1 MKTSKKNYL
10 LPSFNTLRLECTKA
24 KMVQVEN
31 IITIAMMSINFI
43 STLNKK
49 ESFDVYLR
57 LQKVSTFEA
66 FG

>member
-10 LPSFNTLRLECTKA
+10 LPSFNTLRLEYTLA

-31 IITIAMMSINFI
+31 IITITMISINFI

-57 LQKVSTFEA
+57 LQKVSTFKA